1 MGGGTI
7 ILKGWSEIMKLKSNL
22 NSIISSKGL
31 KKKHLADKVNVSPTT
46 FAQWCNNDIKT
57 GYIKAVP
64 SVLNAM
70 VLAKELNCQVEDLFE
85 LVDE

>member
-1 MGGGTI
+1 MGGGNI
-7 ILKGWSEIMKLKSNL
+7 ILKGWSEIMKIKSNL
-22 NSIISSKGL
+22 NSIIRTKGL
-31 KKKHLADKVNVSPTT
+31 KKNHLADKVKVSNTT
-46 FAQWCNNDIKT
+46 FAQWCNNDVKT

-70 VLAKELNCQVEDLFE
+70 VLAKELDCQVEDLFE